1 MKDLR
6 RCSVECCAV
15 GFLMLVLA
23 ALPVQTRSRNEGR
36 ITACK
41 KEVFAALQPLPKLR
55 YRCVPE
61 GVNDSDERILRTP
74 VRERAMRNYL
84 RALERLSALAWWQAQ
99 VADLNVCYFRG
110 RPGTLNK
117 EEKEKF
123 DVGDYAVSLLGNSRT
138 RLVITS
144 DPCYQTGFGGS
155 NAFLLYRTGRGVRA
169 TQVLDGFYSRADN
182 PIHLA
187 FAANGAEEIVEIST
201 STGGLNPY
209 STSYYFVVDKRTGKA
224 VPKKLFEEGGVM
236 TNKLTSAMALSL
248 PENEGELRV
257 VNGRRLAE
265 SFYVY
270 NEALDGGEIDDGG
283 RMLNRIVYRWNGRFY
298 TGAKSGK

>member
-1 MKDLR
+1 MKGGR
-6 RCSVECCAV
+6 RCSVGFCFV
-15 GFLMLVLA
+15 GLVLLLA
-23 ALPVQTRSRNEGR
+23 APSVRTREPYEGQT
-36 ITACK
+36 TACK
-41 KEVFAALQPLPKLR
+41 KEVFAALKPLPKLR
-55 YRCVPE
+55 YRCLPE
-61 GVNDSDERILRTP
+61 GASDWDERILSTP
-74 VRERAMRNYL
+74 GRARAMSSYL
-84 RALERLSALAWWQAQ
+84 RALEGLSAPDWWQAQ

-110 RPGTLNK
+110 RPGALDK

-123 DVGDYAVSLLGNSRT
+123 DVGDYVINLLGNSRT
-138 RLVITS
+138 RLVITR

-155 NAFLLYRTGRGVRA
+155 NAFLLYRMNRGVRA

-182 PIHLA
+182 PVALD

-201 STGGLNPY
+201 GTGGLNPY

-236 TNKLTSAMALSL
+236 TNKLTSAMVLTL

-257 VNGRRLAE
+257 LNGRRLAE

-270 NEALDGGEIDDGG
+270 NDSPEGGEIDDGG
-283 RMLNRIVYRWNGRFY
+283 RMLNRIVYKWNGRFY
-298 TGAKSGK
+298 TQAKSGK

>member
-6 RCSVECCAV
+6 RCLICFCA
-15 GFLMLVLA
+15 GTSFLLLLVS
-23 ALPVQTRSRNEGR
+23 ALPVQTRSQNQGT
-36 ITACK
+36 TACK
-41 KEVFAALQPLPKLR
+41 KEVFAALKPLPKLF
-55 YRCVPE
+55 YRCAPQ
-61 GVNDSDERILRTP
+61 GAIDSDERILRTP
-74 VRERAMRNYL
+74 GRARALATYL
-84 RALERLSALAWWQAQ
+84 AALERLSAPAWWQAE

-110 RPGTLNK
+110 RPGALNK

-123 DVGDYAVSLLGNSRT
+123 DIGDYTISLLGNGRT
-138 RLVITS
+138 RLVITD

-155 NAFLLYRTGRGVRA
+155 NAFLLYRMGRRVRA

-182 PIHLA
+182 PIQLN

-201 STGGLNPY
+201 GTGGLNPY

-224 VPKKLFEEGGVM
+224 VPKNLFQAGGVM
-236 TNKLTSAMALSL
+236 TNKLTSAMVLSL

-257 VNGRRLAE
+257 LDGRRLAQ

-270 NEALDGGEIDDGG
+270 NDSPEGEIDDGG
-283 RMLNRIVYRWNGRFY
+283 RPLDRTVYRWNGRFY
-298 TGAKSGK
+298 TGAKGGK